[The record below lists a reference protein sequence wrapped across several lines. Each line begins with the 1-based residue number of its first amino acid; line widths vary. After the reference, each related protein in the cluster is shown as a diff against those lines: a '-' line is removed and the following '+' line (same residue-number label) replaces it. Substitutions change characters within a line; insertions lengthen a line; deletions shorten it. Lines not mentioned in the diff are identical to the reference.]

1 MNTHAEQN
9 FPSVATC
16 AKRREVEILNLLL
29 VNESHKSGL
38 VISLISLLLLNSHTS
53 VKISSS

>member
-9 FPSVATC
+9 FPSIATC

-38 VISLISLLLLNSHTS
+38 VICSNNVIAVEQSH
-53 VKISSS
+53 KR